1 MIMGN
6 LLRVRTVTATVMAT
20 NSSHG
25 TDPDAAEQVPG
36 IAHPTVV
43 PTNFD
48 ADADG
53 DAEAD
58 DDE

>member
-1 MIMGN
+1 
-6 LLRVRTVTATVMAT
+6 MAT

>member
-6 LLRVRTVTATVMAT
+6 LLRVRTVASDVMAT
-20 NSSHG
+20 NSSRG

-48 ADADG
+48 ADG